1 MSATGAAELPDVPA
15 ALPQDSPRNRAAA
28 RWAGAAELAPAARP
42 ELLPVLAARP
52 ELLPVLAARPEL
64 LPVPAAPAEL
74 LPVPAARP
82 ELLPVP
88 AVRPERLLVPAVR
101 PEPPHGLAPRPRLA
115 PDQAARNQAARD
127 QVARNQ
133 AAHMPLRLTRRGRVV
148 VAVATALLLAVLS
161 LVIAASAQ
169 ATSHSAPSGA
179 AQRNLAQVTV
189 RPGQSLWSVAEN
201 ADPNADTR
209 VVVQQIIELNGLTG
223 NLVFAG
229 QRLWVPRG

>member
-1 MSATGAAELPDVPA
+1 MSAMGAAELPDVPA

-52 ELLPVLAARPEL
+52 ELLPVPAARPEL

-88 AVRPERLLVPAVR
+88 AARPERLLVPAVR

-115 PDQAARNQAARD
+115 PDQAARNQVARD
-127 QVARNQ
+127 QAARNQ
-133 AAHMPLRLTRRGRVV
+133 AAHLPLRLTRRGRVV

-169 ATSHSAPSGA
+169 ATSHPAPSGA
-179 AQRNLAQVTV
+179 AQRNLALVAV

>member
-1 MSATGAAELPDVPA
+1 MSAMGAAELPEVPA

-64 LPVPAAPAEL
+64 LPVLAARPEL

-82 ELLPVP
+82 ES
-88 AVRPERLLVPAVR
+88 
-101 PEPPHGLAPRPRLA
+101 PHGLAPRPRLA
-115 PDQAARNQAARD
+115 PDQAARNQAAR
-127 QVARNQ
+127 V
-133 AAHMPLRLTRRGRVV
+133 PLRLTRRGRAV

-169 ATSHSAPSGA
+169 ATSHPAPSGA

-229 QRLWVPRG
+229 QRLWVPRR